1 MKIIDLFGKGTQE
14 KENAD
19 KELYVKL
26 CAEEFSR
33 RPYEKEDLKDG
44 MYVVNQSI
52 GGYWKPRFLVDER
65 NKTAVEIMNEWTI
78 LLTVCADDIDWKSLE
93 GLPSHAIDKAKRLNA
108 SFPTFVKNYKD
119 DVAEMSWQINPDGR
133 YYMDE
138 DGYGMTNDEEITIYS
153 YVDRAGKP
161 LVCFRNINDYAEL
174 NQMEEEA
181 RKNLKRRK

>member
-1 MKIIDLFGKGTQE
+1 MKILDLFGKGTQG

-65 NKTAVEIMNEWTI
+65 NKKEYIEKYNDYEVTDSPIYA
-78 LLTVCADDIDWKSLE
+78 SLYTSKE
-93 GLPSHAIDKAKRLNA
+93 
-108 SFPTFVKNYKD
+108 KNYAYPIISIW
-119 DVAEMSWQINPDGR
+119 VSGE
-133 YYMDE
+133 
-138 DGYGMTNDEEITIYS
+138 
-153 YVDRAGKP
+153 
-161 LVCFRNINDYAEL
+161 
-174 NQMEEEA
+174 
-181 RKNLKRRK
+181 

>member
-1 MKIIDLFGKGTQE
+1 MKILDLFGKGTQE
-14 KENAD
+14 KENAN

-78 LLTVCADDIDWKSLE
+78 LLTVCADDIDWK
-93 GLPSHAIDKAKRLNA
+93 
-108 SFPTFVKNYKD
+108 
-119 DVAEMSWQINPDGR
+119 
-133 YYMDE
+133 
-138 DGYGMTNDEEITIYS
+138 
-153 YVDRAGKP
+153 
-161 LVCFRNINDYAEL
+161 
-174 NQMEEEA
+174 
-181 RKNLKRRK
+181 